1 MTLNAPLG
9 RQIVRRLA
17 IATLLAGLVGSCLA
31 LWGYVHSNARAVE
44 TQLEAARTH
53 YQSAIGLLERRL
65 GREAF
70 NLKVRLESLR
80 YLEDLPQGKDRLLAY
95 LIAQG
100 GNVEFPSLRIEDAR
114 GELIT
119 SFEYANRRI
128 PDVKFAPGQET
139 AWAWDPIQGRLFLAH
154 RQFIWLGKA
163 NGLLVLYKPMDNA
176 LLTQLAYPQTRLS
189 LWLGDRVFASSEG
202 SDGLAAA
209 TAAGGKAGTPS
220 LSMLWSDSTG
230 DTGPRLLI
238 ESTAPPLLSPL
249 DLALPM
255 LLGFVALILAIW
267 FTLGTWGRH
276 ILKRLRDIEGA
287 LERYL
292 EQGKIDESIERGLKA
307 EHRREHDEIAE
318 LAALLERLIADRGTT
333 DKTDTPQPDR
343 H

>member
-1 MTLNAPLG
+1 MTANTPLG

-17 IATLLAGLVGSCLA
+17 LATLLAGLVGSALA
-31 LWGYVHSNARAVE
+31 LWGYVHSNARAIE
-44 TQLEAARTH
+44 TQLESARTH
-53 YQSAIGLLERRL
+53 YQSAIGILERRL

-80 YLEDLPQGKDRLLAY
+80 YLEDMPNGKDRLLAY

-100 GNVEFPSLRIEDAR
+100 GSVEFPSLRIEDAR
-114 GELIT
+114 GEVIA

-154 RQFIWLGKA
+154 RQFIWLGKS

-189 LWLGDRVFASSEG
+189 LWLGDRVFASSDG

-209 TAAGGKAGTPS
+209 AGGKGRTPS
-220 LSMLWSDSTG
+220 LAMPWSDVAG

-255 LLGFVALILAIW
+255 LVGFVALVLACW

-276 ILKRLRDIEGA
+276 ILGRLRELERA

-292 EQGKIDESIERGLKA
+292 EHGASDESIERQLKA
-307 EHRREHDEIAE
+307 EHGREHDEIAE
-318 LAALLERLIADRGTT
+318 LAALLERLIADRGAAN
-333 DKTDTPQPDR
+333 KAEPPQPDPR
-343 H
+343 